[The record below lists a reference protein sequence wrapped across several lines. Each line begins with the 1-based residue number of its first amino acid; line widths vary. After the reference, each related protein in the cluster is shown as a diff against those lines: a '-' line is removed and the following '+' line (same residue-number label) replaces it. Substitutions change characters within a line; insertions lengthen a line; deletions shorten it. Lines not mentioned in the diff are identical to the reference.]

1 MRFRKRTILVTLSAS
16 LGLGFAMLAAAVPA
30 PIVCAVIG
38 FSDMERLPD
47 GALVQPKTSEVQR
60 HELALLQI
68 QAKTRIQSMFGT
80 PRARPIV
87 VFIQDTKAFWPFT
100 LPTTGGAYFIGPRA
114 CLILG
119 PNGQNVDV
127 IAHELM
133 HAELFERVGALRRLI
148 EVPMWFD
155 EGLGMQV
162 DFRSRY
168 NWEEQQSGNNT
179 AFVRQFNSFRQ
190 FHQINETQR
199 ILNYAAAKVEVAQW
213 LNVVGKQTLFE
224 HFKLV
229 SDGENF
235 DAMLAK

>member
-1 MRFRKRTILVTLSAS
+1 MQFRKRTIIITLVAS
-16 LGLGFAMLAAAVPA
+16 LGLGFTMLAIAVPA
-30 PIVCAVIG
+30 PIACAVIG
-38 FSDMERLPD
+38 LADMEALPD

-60 HELALLQI
+60 HEFAVLQT
-68 QAKTRIQSMFGT
+68 QAKARIQSMFGT

-100 LPTTGGAYFIGPRA
+100 LPSTGGAYFIGPRA
-114 CLILG
+114 CLMLG

-127 IAHELM
+127 ISHELM

-168 NWEEQQSGNNT
+168 NWEEQQSGNST
-179 AFVRQFNSFRQ
+179 VFVRQFKSFRQ
-190 FHQINETQR
+190 FHQVNEKQR
-199 ILNYAAAKVEVAQW
+199 VKNYAAAKIEVAQW
-213 LNVVGKQTLFE
+213 LNVVDKKTLYE

-229 SDGENF
+229 SDGETF

>member
-1 MRFRKRTILVTLSAS
+1 MHHNRCSRLRQRAGISGAINV
-16 LGLGFAMLAAAVPA
+16 AAAV
-30 PIVCAVIG
+30 ISGCA
-38 FSDMERLPD
+38 RRHHARR
-47 GALVQPKTSEVQR
+47 GAR
-60 HELALLQI
+60 H
-68 QAKTRIQSMFGT
+68 
-80 PRARPIV
+80 RPSLR
-87 VFIQDTKAFWPFT
+87 QC
-100 LPTTGGAYFIGPRA
+100 GAAGASPGRS
-114 CLILG
+114 
-119 PNGQNVDV
+119 VDV